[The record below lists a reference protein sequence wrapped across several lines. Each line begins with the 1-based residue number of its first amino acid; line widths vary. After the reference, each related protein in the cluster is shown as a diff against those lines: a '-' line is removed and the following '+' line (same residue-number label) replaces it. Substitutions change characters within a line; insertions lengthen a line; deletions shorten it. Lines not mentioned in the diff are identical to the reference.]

1 MHAGTTHKGKVP
13 YVALSRQSSQ
23 QQLID
28 LQQALSQAIAD
39 EAYEEAAK
47 FRDQIKVFKQ
57 AEAVEMS
64 SK

>member
-1 MHAGTTHKGKVP
+1 
-13 YVALSRQSSQ
+13 LSRQSSQ